1 MCSLQVVTFGCR
13 NLGKIAGCVAEISS
27 IPTTKVLW
35 QSTRAMTS
43 LSNFKLR
50 SSGGPNDWPP
60 RNIDHWKCKKTRR
73 WTQNCGVRWYN
84 FDPRASF
91 WMAMLKTLPCFMCF
105 VFQSNWNSH
114 FGAYLW
120 SFWCWKRV
128 LKSKTSICKV
138 LHVFKS
144 FFLEEQKMDPAESS
158 GSFPMK
164 HLKETHNSELVSV
177 KISFGSI
184 KIHDVFHQISGKF
197 PSFLRL
203 GKSQAIQWIQQNP
216 RWASRRWSYQG
227 KCSGRDHL
235 WSNPLRGRPTPQETG
250 LDFRIVVFFFLT
262 NLWDSWLLWKSMKN
276 YLHLRSVVPWDFVG
290 DRRTNCLS

>member
-1 MCSLQVVTFGCR
+1 MLLKFHPFQQQRSCGNPPVPWRRYL
-13 NLGKIAGCVAEISS
+13 ISS
-27 IPTTKVLW
+27 FGVLVV
-35 QSTRAMTS
+35 QTIDPQETLIIGSV
-43 LSNFKLR
+43 KKQED
-50 SSGGPNDWPP
+50 GPK
-60 RNIDHWKCKKTRR
+60 IVVFV
-73 WTQNCGVRWYN
+73 GIILI
-84 FDPRASF
+84 PRASF